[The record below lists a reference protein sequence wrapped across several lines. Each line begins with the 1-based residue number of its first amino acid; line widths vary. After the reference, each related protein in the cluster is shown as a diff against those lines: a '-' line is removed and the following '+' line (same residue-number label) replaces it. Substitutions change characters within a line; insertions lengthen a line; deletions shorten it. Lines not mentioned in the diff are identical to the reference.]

1 MGSCRLPRRR
11 KPEMEPF
18 PDNIFNLADIVLKV
32 AREDPERIAV
42 IDLDGWEGYATR
54 RYKRHTYA
62 ELSADAE
69 SVAVGLREMG
79 IAELTRIVCM
89 APPSYETCVIGV
101 ALTRVGAF
109 SIWIDPAVG
118 YRNIA
123 ERLRRVKPE
132 AFLGTALAHLGR
144 ITFGWGPRDLRKLV
158 LTGSP
163 LLPGARTITESPPF
177 PGARSIRSLRKQAP
191 ADPEPPK
198 VGPDDPCAVLYTTG
212 STGPAK
218 PSLYLHRN
226 FCQVFRNAHHSWRW
240 DPDNEVPVDMAVF
253 PAFLFIPIS
262 AGGTM
267 VVPPIDFA
275 RQGPAQVDS
284 AALIQVINDCQVG
297 SFFAAPILI
306 ENLARE
312 ALARNLTMP
321 SLKRVIGAGAPISG
335 PVERM
340 LSAVMAPDGELAANY
355 GATEAMPSTEMGS
368 REHLHGLWNM
378 TEQGAGICVGYALP
392 GVELKIIDI
401 VDGPIDSI
409 EETSELPTGQ
419 VGEIL
424 VRGEHVSP
432 EYYLDP
438 ESTRKNKVPD
448 PQGAWHRFGDV
459 GYLDAQG
466 RLWVCGRVSQRVK
479 AAGGN
484 VFPLQVEPLFDAHPK
499 VRRSG
504 LVGVPGPAGEL
515 PVLCVEVEPDVGKD
529 KLAGLHRELLARAA
543 DSEMPNKIDAI
554 LFKRRL
560 PVDPRHNSKIERP
573 HLAKWAARQLSG
585 RSQRTRPVAES
596 PPPPAASSATAAV
609 TVVRGAPVTRVT
621 TGSTSGHV
629 RTTRPPPPDH
639 A

>member
-1 MGSCRLPRRR
+1 
-11 KPEMEPF
+11 MEPF
-18 PDNIFNLADIVLKV
+18 PDDIFNLADIVLRV

-42 IDLDGWEGYATR
+42 IDLDGWEGYGTR

-79 IAELTRIVCM
+79 IAELTRIVFM
-89 APPSYETCVIGV
+89 SPPSYETCVIGV

-109 SIWIDPAVG
+109 SIWIDPSVG

-123 ERLRRVKPE
+123 ERLRHVKPE
-132 AFLGTALAHLGR
+132 AFLGNALAHLGR

-158 LTGSP
+158 LTGSSI
-163 LLPGARTITESPPF
+163 LPGAHTISGFPPF
-177 PGARSIRSLRKQAP
+177 PGARSIRSLRRQAP
-191 ADPEPPK
+191 AEPESPQ
-198 VGPDDPCAVLYTTG
+198 VGPGDPCAVLYTTG

-218 PSLYLHRN
+218 PTLYPHRN

-240 DPDNEVPVDMAVF
+240 DPDDEVPVDLAVF
-253 PAFLFIPIS
+253 PAFCFIPIS

-275 RQGPAQVDS
+275 RQGPAEVNS
-284 AALIQVINDCQVG
+284 AALIQVINDCKVG

-321 SLKRVIGAGAPISG
+321 SLKRVIGAGAPIFG

-368 REHLHGLWNM
+368 HEHLQGLWHM

-401 VDGPIDSI
+401 VDGSIDSS

-424 VRGEHVSP
+424 VRGKHVSP
-432 EYYLDP
+432 GYYLDP
-438 ESTRKNKVPD
+438 ENTRKNKVPD
-448 PQGAWHRFGDV
+448 PQGDWHRFGDT

-466 RLWVCGRVSQRVK
+466 KLWVCGRVSELVK
-479 AAGGN
+479 TAGGN

-504 LVGVPGPAGEL
+504 LVGVPAPVGEL
-515 PVLCVEVEPDVGKD
+515 PVLCVEVEPGVGKNE
-529 KLAGLHRELLARAA
+529 LAGLHQELLARAA
-543 DSEMPNKIDAI
+543 DSEKANKIHAI

-560 PVDPRHNSKIERP
+560 PVDPRHNSKIERQR
-573 HLAKWAARQLSG
+573 LAKWAAPQLSG
-585 RSQRTRPVAES
+585 SRARSQRIRSGAES
-596 PPPPAASSATAAV
+596 SSPSASSANA
-609 TVVRGAPVTRVT
+609 
-621 TGSTSGHV
+621 
-629 RTTRPPPPDH
+629 
-639 A
+639 

>member
-1 MGSCRLPRRR
+1 
-11 KPEMEPF
+11 MEPF
-18 PDNIFNLADIVLKV
+18 PDDVFNLADIVLRV
-32 AREDPERIAV
+32 ARDDPERVAV
-42 IDLDGWEGYATR
+42 IDLDGWAGYGTR
-54 RYKRHTYA
+54 RYRRHTYA
-62 ELSADAE
+62 ELSADVE

-79 IAELTRIVCM
+79 IAEMTRIVCM
-89 APPSYETCVIGV
+89 APPSYETCVMGV

-118 YRNIA
+118 YRNVA
-123 ERLRRVKPE
+123 ERLSRVNPE

-163 LLPGARTITESPPF
+163 LSPGGRTITGLPPF
-177 PGARSIRSLRKQAP
+177 PGARSIRSLRRHP
-191 ADPEPPK
+191 PTEPSPPR

-226 FCQVFRNAHHSWRW
+226 FCQMFRNAHHSWRW
-240 DPDNEVPVDMAVF
+240 NPDSEVPVDMAVF

-275 RQGPAQVDS
+275 RQSPAQVDP
-284 AALIQVINDCQVG
+284 AALIHVINDCKVG

-312 ALARNLTMP
+312 ALARHLKMP
-321 SLKRVIGAGAPISG
+321 SLRRVIGAGAPISG

-340 LSAVMAPDGELAANY
+340 LNAVMAADGELAANY
-355 GATEAMPSTEMGS
+355 GATEAMPSTEMSS
-368 REHLHGLWNM
+368 REHLNGLWDK
-378 TEQGAGICVGYALP
+378 TERGAGICVGYALP
-392 GVELKIIDI
+392 GVALKIIDI
-401 VDGPIDSI
+401 VDGPIDCI
-409 EETSELPTGQ
+409 EETSELPTGH

-424 VRGEHVSP
+424 VRGKHVSP

-438 ESTRKNKVPD
+438 NSTRKNKVPD
-448 PQGAWHRFGDV
+448 PQGNWHRFGDV
-459 GYLDAQG
+459 GYLDERG

-479 AAGGN
+479 AASGD

-515 PVLCVEVEPDVGKD
+515 PVLCVEVKSEVGED
-529 KLAGLHRELLARAA
+529 ELACLHQELLALAA
-543 DSEMPNKIDAI
+543 ESPMANEIHAI

-560 PVDPRHNSKIERP
+560 PVDPRHNSKIERT
-573 HLAKWAARQLSG
+573 HLATWATKQLSG
-585 RSQRTRPVAES
+585 SGSPSRRTRQH
-596 PPPPAASSATAAV
+596 AAKLVS
-609 TVVRGAPVTRVT
+609 
-621 TGSTSGHV
+621 
-629 RTTRPPPPDH
+629 
-639 A
+639 

>member
-1 MGSCRLPRRR
+1 
-11 KPEMEPF
+11 MEPF
-18 PDNIFNLADIVLKV
+18 PDDIFNLADIVLRV
-32 AREDPERIAV
+32 ARKDPERIAV
-42 IDLDGWEGYATR
+42 IEQNGWEGYGKR
-54 RYKRHTYA
+54 RYERHTYA

-79 IAELTRIVCM
+79 IAELTHIVCM
-89 APPSYETCVIGV
+89 SPPSYETCVMGV

-109 SIWIDPAVG
+109 SIWIDPSVG

-123 ERLRRVKPE
+123 ERLSRVKPE
-132 AFLGTALAHLGR
+132 AFLGNALAHLGR

-158 LTGSP
+158 VTASP
-163 LLPGARTITESPPF
+163 LLPGGRIITGFPPF

-191 ADPEPPK
+191 AEPEPPR

-275 RQGPAQVDS
+275 RQPPAKVNS
-284 AALIQVINDCQVG
+284 AALIQVINDCKVG

-306 ENLARE
+306 ENLASE
-312 ALARNLTMP
+312 ALARKLTMP
-321 SLKRVIGAGAPISG
+321 SLKRVIGAGAPITG

-340 LSAVMAPDGELAANY
+340 MSAVMAPDGELAANY
-355 GATEAMPSTEMGS
+355 GATEAMPSTELGS
-368 REHLHGLWNM
+368 REHLRGLWSM

-392 GVELKIIDI
+392 GVELTIIDI
-401 VDGPIDSI
+401 VDGPIESI
-409 EETSELPTGQ
+409 EETPELPPGQ

-424 VRGEHVSP
+424 VRGKHVSP

-448 PQGAWHRFGDV
+448 PHGDWHRFGDV

-466 RLWVCGRVSQRVK
+466 KLWVCGRVSQRVK

-484 VFPLQVEPLFDAHPK
+484 IYPLQVEPLFDAHPK

-504 LVGVPGPAGEL
+504 LVGVPAPGGEL

-529 KLAGLHRELLARAA
+529 ELAGLHQELLARAA
-543 DSEMPNKIDAI
+543 DSEMANQIHAI
-554 LFKRRL
+554 LFADTL
-560 PVDPRHNSKIERP
+560 PVDPRHNSKIERG
-573 HLAKWAARQLSG
+573 HLAKWAARQLPRP
-585 RSQRTRPVAES
+585 RSTIRSTPRRTA
-596 PPPPAASSATAAV
+596 
-609 TVVRGAPVTRVT
+609 RVT
-621 TGSTSGHV
+621 L
-629 RTTRPPPPDH
+629 

>member
-1 MGSCRLPRRR
+1 MN
-11 KPEMEPF
+11 PF
-18 PDNIFNLADIVLKV
+18 PNDVFNLADIVLRV

-42 IDLDGWEGYATR
+42 IDLDGWAGYGTR

-62 ELSADAE
+62 ELSADVEA
-69 SVAVGLREMG
+69 VAVGLREMG
-79 IAELTRIVCM
+79 IAERTRTVCM
-89 APPSYETCVIGV
+89 SPPSYETCVMGV
-101 ALTRVGAF
+101 ALTRVGAM

-118 YRNIA
+118 YRNVA
-123 ERLRRVKPE
+123 ERLSRVQPE
-132 AFLGTALAHLGR
+132 AFVGNALAHLGR

-158 LTGSP
+158 VTETP
-163 LLPGARTITESPPF
+163 LLPGGRIIPGFPPF
-177 PGARSIRSLRKQAP
+177 PGAHSIRSLRKHTPGQP
-191 ADPEPPK
+191 QPPD
-198 VGPDDPCAVLYTTG
+198 VEPDDPCAVLYTTG

-226 FCQVFRNAHHSWRW
+226 FCQLFRNAHHSWGW
-240 DPDNEVPVDMAVF
+240 DRGDDVPVDMAVF

-275 RQGPAQVDS
+275 RQGPAQVDP
-284 AALIQVINDCQVG
+284 AGLIQVINDCQVE

-321 SLKRVIGAGAPISG
+321 SLKRVIGAGAPITG

-340 LSAVMAPDGELAANY
+340 LQAVMAPDGELAANY
-355 GATEAMPSTEMGS
+355 GATEAMPSTELSS
-368 REHLHGLWNM
+368 REHLDGLWEL
-378 TEQGAGICVGYALP
+378 TERGAGVCVGRALP
-392 GVELKIIDI
+392 GVELTIIDI

-409 EETSELPTGQ
+409 EDVSELSTGQ

-424 VRGEHVSP
+424 VRGAHVSP

-438 ESTRKNKVPD
+438 EATRKNKVPD
-448 PQGAWHRFGDV
+448 PQGNWHRFGDV
-459 GYLDAQG
+459 GYLDASG
-466 RLWVCGRVSQRVK
+466 RLWVCGRVSQRVR
-479 AAGGN
+479 AAGGD

-515 PVLCVEVEPDVGKD
+515 PVLCVEVESGVGRD
-529 KLAGLHRELLARAA
+529 ELDGLRGELLERAA
-543 DSEMPNKIDAI
+543 GSDMANTIHTV
-554 LFKRRL
+554 LFTRRL

-573 HLAKWAARQLSG
+573 RLAKWAASQLS
-585 RSQRTRPVAES
+585 RP
-596 PPPPAASSATAAV
+596 
-609 TVVRGAPVTRVT
+609 RR
-621 TGSTSGHV
+621 
-629 RTTRPPPPDH
+629 
-639 A
+639 

>member
-1 MGSCRLPRRR
+1 MD
-11 KPEMEPF
+11 PF
-18 PDNIFNLADIVLKV
+18 PDDIFNLADIVLRV
-32 AREDPERIAV
+32 AREDPERVAV
-42 IDLDGWEGYATR
+42 IDLDGWEGYGTR
-54 RYKRHTYA
+54 HYKRHTYA

-89 APPSYETCVIGV
+89 SPPSYETCVMGV

-123 ERLRRVKPE
+123 ERLSRVKPE
-132 AFLGTALAHLGR
+132 AFLGNALAHLGR

-158 LTGSP
+158 LTETPLSP
-163 LLPGARTITESPPF
+163 GGRFITGFPPF
-177 PGARSIRSLRKQAP
+177 PGARSIRSLRKHAP
-191 ADPEPPK
+191 AEPEPPR
-198 VGPDDPCAVLYTTG
+198 VGPDDHCAVLYTTG

-226 FCQVFRNAHHSWRW
+226 FCQVFRNAHHSWGW
-240 DPDNEVPVDMAVF
+240 DQDTEVPVDLAVF

-284 AALIQVINDCQVG
+284 AALIQVINDCHVG
-297 SFFAAPILI
+297 SFFGAPILI

-321 SLKRVIGAGAPISG
+321 SLKRVIGAGAPITG
-335 PVERM
+335 PVEKM
-340 LSAVMAPDGELAANY
+340 LRAVRAPDGELAANY
-355 GATEAMPSTEMGS
+355 GATEAMPSTELGS
-368 REHLHGLWNM
+368 REHLEGLWDM

-392 GVELKIIDI
+392 GVELKIIGI

-409 EETSELPTGQ
+409 EEASELPAGQ

-424 VRGEHVSP
+424 VRGRHVSP

-448 PQGAWHRFGDV
+448 PHGQWHRFGDV
-459 GYLDAQG
+459 GYLDAQR

-479 AAGGN
+479 AAGGD

-504 LVGVPGPAGEL
+504 LVGVPGPDGEL
-515 PVLCVEVEPDVGKD
+515 PVLCVEVEPGVGKD
-529 KLAGLHRELLARAA
+529 ELTGLHRELLTRAA
-543 DSEMPNKIDAI
+543 DSKMANNIHAI

-573 HLAKWAARQLSG
+573 RLAKWAARQLSG
-585 RSQRTRPVAES
+585 PRSRSLRARPVAECS
-596 PPPPAASSATAAV
+596 PPPAASSATAAV
-609 TVVRGAPVTRVT
+609 TA
-621 TGSTSGHV
+621 
-629 RTTRPPPPDH
+629 DD

>member
-1 MGSCRLPRRR
+1 
-11 KPEMEPF
+11 MEPF
-18 PDNIFNLADIVLKV
+18 PDDIFNLADVVLRV

-42 IDLDGWEGYATR
+42 IDLDGWEGYGLR

-62 ELSADAE
+62 ELSDDVE

-89 APPSYETCVIGV
+89 SPPSYETCVMGV

-109 SIWIDPAVG
+109 TIWIDPSVG

-123 ERLRRVKPE
+123 ERLSRVHPE
-132 AFLGTALAHLGR
+132 AFLGNALAHVGR
-144 ITFGWGPRDLRKLV
+144 ITFGWGPRDVRKLV
-158 LTGSP
+158 LTETPLSP
-163 LLPGARTITESPPF
+163 GGRFITGFPPF
-177 PGARSIRSLRKQAP
+177 PGARSIRSLRKHAP
-191 ADPEPPK
+191 AEPEPPR

-226 FCQVFRNAHHSWRW
+226 FCQVFRNAHHSWGW
-240 DPDNEVPVDMAVF
+240 DRDTEVPVDLAVF

-275 RQGPAQVDS
+275 RQSPAKVNS
-284 AALIQVINDCQVG
+284 AALIQVINDCKVG

-321 SLKRVIGAGAPISG
+321 SLKRVIGAGAPVTG
-335 PVERM
+335 PVEEM
-340 LSAVMAPDGELAANY
+340 LTAVMAPDGELAANY
-355 GATEAMPSTEMGS
+355 GATEAMPSTEIGS
-368 REHLHGLWNM
+368 REHLDGLWEM

-409 EETSELPTGQ
+409 EETSELPEGQ

-424 VRGEHVSP
+424 VRGKHVSP

-448 PQGAWHRFGDV
+448 PQGTWQRFGDV
-459 GYLDAQG
+459 GYRDAQA

-479 AAGGN
+479 AAGGT
-484 VFPLQVEPLFDAHPK
+484 VFPLQVEPLFDTHPK
-499 VRRSG
+499 VRRSA
-504 LVGVPGPAGEL
+504 LVGVPTPAGEL
-515 PVLCVEVEPDVGKD
+515 PVLCVEVEPGVGKNE
-529 KLAGLHRELLARAA
+529 LAGLHQELLARAA
-543 DSEMPNKIDAI
+543 ASEMANTIHTV

-560 PVDPRHNSKIERP
+560 PVDPRHNSKIERQ

-585 RSQRTRPVAES
+585 PASQ
-596 PPPPAASSATAAV
+596 PAH
-609 TVVRGAPVTRVT
+609 RGWA
-621 TGSTSGHV
+621 
-629 RTTRPPPPDH
+629 
-639 A
+639 